1 MKKILYAE
9 IVRQAALRGSNWRR
23 RANLPCHF
31 PNDIGKPYFYRK
43 TTYNISI
50 YGNAQKI
57 NIFLQERSISLT
69 F

>member
-23 RANLPCHF
+23 RANLH
-31 PNDIGKPYFYRK
+31 RK